1 MVSARGGVSAVD
13 FGLVALYDLV
23 GVAAGAKSRN
33 DALSLFFSRRPQHGM
48 ERGKVHI

>member
-1 MVSARGGVSAVD
+1 MGSVSDVA
-13 FGLVALYDLV
+13 FGRVALYDLV

-33 DALSLFFSRRPQHGM
+33 DALSLFFSRRPQHGR